1 MSGQETC
8 EMNLEKSA
16 KIIQREA
23 EDQEGS
29 GRAGRDLRRHAGAL
43 LNRLG
48 RASVE
53 LRMKCKYCMS
63 RK

>member
-1 MSGQETC
+1 
-8 EMNLEKSA
+8 MNLEKSA
-16 KIIQREA
+16 TTIQREA

-29 GRAGRDLRRHAGAL
+29 GWAGRDLRRHAGAL

-53 LRMKCKYCMS
+53 LRIRFISPGYGS
-63 RK
+63 QSVENTDY